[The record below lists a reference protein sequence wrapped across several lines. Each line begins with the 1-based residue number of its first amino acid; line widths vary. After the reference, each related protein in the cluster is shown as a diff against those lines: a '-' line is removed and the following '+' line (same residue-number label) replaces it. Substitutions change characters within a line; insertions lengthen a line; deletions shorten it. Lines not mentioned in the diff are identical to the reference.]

1 MPFFLCVSC
10 VCAVLLFIGIVIIF
24 FLIFVVR
31 FVVCHVIF
39 APYSYCGVAV
49 LYGEG
54 LLVAKKVIGS
64 FCCSFCSTN

>member
-1 MPFFLCVSC
+1 MCVLCMCGV
-10 VCAVLLFIGIVIIF
+10 VIYRHRHYLLLDICSALCGVACNFT
-24 FLIFVVR
+24 
-31 FVVCHVIF
+31 
-39 APYSYCGVAV
+39 PYSYSGVAV